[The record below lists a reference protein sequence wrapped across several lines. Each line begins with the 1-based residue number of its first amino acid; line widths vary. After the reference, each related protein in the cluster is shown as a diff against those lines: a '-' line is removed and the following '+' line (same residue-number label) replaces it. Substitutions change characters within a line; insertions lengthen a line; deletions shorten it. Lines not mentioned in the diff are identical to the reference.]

1 VLKLQNSQSGTV
13 NNLLEEVRR
22 AEENV
27 ARERKKAA
35 SEVGRSLDRVD
46 GGVAQRVAFCSC
58 AGGALCSTV
67 ETSLNACAP
76 ERVLEVVAY

>member
-1 VLKLQNSQSGTV
+1 VVCKTVLKLQNSQSGTV

-35 SEVGRSLDRVD
+35 SEVGRCLEELTVVLRSAWTSVAAV
-46 GGVAQRVAFCSC
+46 GVC
-58 AGGALCSTV
+58 
-67 ETSLNACAP
+67 
-76 ERVLEVVAY
+76 

>member
-1 VLKLQNSQSGTV
+1 VYKSSFLFRYLPRSCRSCLRCLTVASCNVVCETVLKLQNSQSGTV

-35 SEVGRSLDRVD
+35 SEVGR
-46 GGVAQRVAFCSC
+46 C
-58 AGGALCSTV
+58 
-67 ETSLNACAP
+67 
-76 ERVLEVVAY
+76 LE